1 MRHFFCK
8 IIQLKNKCCCFQK
21 KIVQLLMYFFFLKQ
35 VENRGQKIGGSLM
48 R

>member
-1 MRHFFCK
+1 MRLFFCK

-21 KIVQLLMYFFFLKQ
+21 KIVQLLMYFFLKQ